1 MKSLRKL
8 LVFIFRFTVF
18 AVMFAI
24 FVYGFSSHYIG
35 LRFFSRTLAIITA
48 AFAFFTLWMSTVY
61 GKVEIG
67 EKKTKPLFHII
78 ALNMLVSD
86 SLTFLALRVMTI
98 HENFPL
104 LKDLLMLLMVFIAQ
118 LIVARLLIAIANSA
132 YFINYVADKTLIVSN
147 NSKHLDK
154 VLFYFDKHKK
164 QYELLDVLNID
175 SAYDISLMDV
185 EKLFLLDVNDQLL
198 KQILEKS
205 FLLDMDIYFTPSL
218 SQLILGKN
226 DTFMVDDIIFY
237 RYRTQKITMLEH
249 SIKRVIDIMVSSVAL
264 ILASPFMLLIAIAIK
279 LDDRGPVVFS
289 QERVTKNG
297 RVFKIYKFRSMK
309 MNSGDMP
316 AKKDDD
322 RITRV
327 GRIIRAVRLDELPQ
341 LFNIIKGDMSVVGPR
356 PESVAMMKK
365 ITKEV
370 PAFSYRLKVKAGL
383 TGTAQIQGKYNTDSA
398 DKLLMDLY
406 YIENFSIF
414 NDLKLMFQTLLVFVK
429 KDSTEGHD
437 PESESEIK

>member
-1 MKSLRKL
+1 
-8 LVFIFRFTVF
+8 
-18 AVMFAI
+18 
-24 FVYGFSSHYIG
+24 
-35 LRFFSRTLAIITA
+35 
-48 AFAFFTLWMSTVY
+48 
-61 GKVEIG
+61 
-67 EKKTKPLFHII
+67 
-78 ALNMLVSD
+78 
-86 SLTFLALRVMTI
+86 
-98 HENFPL
+98 
-104 LKDLLMLLMVFIAQ
+104 
-118 LIVARLLIAIANSA
+118 
-132 YFINYVADKTLIVSN
+132 
-147 NSKHLDK
+147 
-154 VLFYFDKHKK
+154 
-164 QYELLDVLNID
+164 
-175 SAYDISLMDV
+175 
-185 EKLFLLDVNDQLL
+185 
-198 KQILEKS
+198 
-205 FLLDMDIYFTPSL
+205 
-218 SQLILGKN
+218 
-226 DTFMVDDIIFY
+226 
-237 RYRTQKITMLEH
+237 
-249 SIKRVIDIMVSSVAL
+249 
-264 ILASPFMLLIAIAIK
+264 
-279 LDDRGPVVFS
+279 
-289 QERVTKNG
+289 
-297 RVFKIYKFRSMK
+297 MK

-437 PESESEIK
+437 PESESEIN